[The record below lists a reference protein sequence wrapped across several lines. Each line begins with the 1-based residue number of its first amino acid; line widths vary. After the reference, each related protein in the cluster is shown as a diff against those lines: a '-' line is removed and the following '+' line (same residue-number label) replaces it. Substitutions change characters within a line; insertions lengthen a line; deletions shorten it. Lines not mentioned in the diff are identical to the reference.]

1 MSGRPNIV
9 FIFSEQHRGDSMGCV
24 GNPVI
29 QTPNLDALAGE
40 GVAFTRCSTNSPLC
54 MPARASM
61 MTGQHVCEHGIWNNE
76 LEADCMGP
84 SHVRNIRDAG
94 YHTALIGKTH
104 LWIHGNRPGGVR
116 HTRDHQDILEN
127 WGFEFVH
134 ELTGPLASI
143 GNDSY
148 YTDYLADK
156 GLLDGYRKY
165 MTDYRKEWAQG
176 TAKPW
181 EEPAWPFA
189 VEDHLDAYTGSTAAD
204 WIQNYKGD
212 KPFYLQVLFPG
223 PHDPFDS
230 PQEYRDLYRPEDMPV
245 GIMDWPEEPVPSFA
259 KMVLRWSGLKDMT
272 PEQKQILRT
281 FYYGKMTLIDEYMG
295 KIIQAL
301 KDKELMDNTWIVY
314 TSDHGE
320 MLGDHRMSHK
330 IVFYEGALR
339 VPCIFR
345 PPGGVEGWPSEAL
358 TDQIDITA
366 SLIELAQAVPLEVR
380 DSRSLIPQ
388 ILAGP
393 NGPEAQK
400 GKAAVFSEVLGFSMV
415 YDGRYKYTVSSNSQR
430 PVQLFDLEADPDELK
445 NLVNDES
452 LEPVRRDLLIPHL
465 KRLRAGM
472 DEVKF
477 SKYKTEEAQYRRSG
491 RAPGWAM

>member
-1 MSGRPNIV
+1 
-9 FIFSEQHRGDSMGCV
+9 
-24 GNPVI
+24 
-29 QTPNLDALAGE
+29 
-40 GVAFTRCSTNSPLC
+40 
-54 MPARASM
+54 
-61 MTGQHVCEHGIWNNE
+61 
-76 LEADCMGP
+76 
-84 SHVRNIRDAG
+84 
-94 YHTALIGKTH
+94 
-104 LWIHGNRPGGVR
+104 
-116 HTRDHQDILEN
+116 
-127 WGFEFVH
+127 
-134 ELTGPLASI
+134 
-143 GNDSY
+143 
-148 YTDYLADK
+148 
-156 GLLDGYRKY
+156 
-165 MTDYRKEWAQG
+165 
-176 TAKPW
+176 
-181 EEPAWPFA
+181 
-189 VEDHLDAYTGSTAAD
+189 
-204 WIQNYKGD
+204 
-212 KPFYLQVLFPG
+212 
-223 PHDPFDS
+223 
-230 PQEYRDLYRPEDMPV
+230 
-245 GIMDWPEEPVPSFA
+245 
-259 KMVLRWSGLKDMT
+259 MT

-400 GKAAVFSEVLGFSMV
+400 GKEAVFSEVLGFSMV

-491 RAPGWAM
+491 RAPGWAL